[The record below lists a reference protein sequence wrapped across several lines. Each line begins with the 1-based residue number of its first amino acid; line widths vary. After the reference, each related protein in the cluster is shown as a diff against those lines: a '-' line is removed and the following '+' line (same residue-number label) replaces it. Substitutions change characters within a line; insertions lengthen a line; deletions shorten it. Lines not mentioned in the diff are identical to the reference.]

1 MGHAGGGTADP
12 NTLRIRVPLVVPPL
26 QVRATHLSPTS
37 LTYNA
42 ALQHFVR
49 IDRATRVAGDA
60 GYVRILV
67 GDLNSPGLRVR
78 QQGAWHRDHPTGGRH
93 TASTERL
100 ERWLAEVNGDA
111 TRPSAVV
118 TSGTGPRWLT
128 RFRAD
133 HRFSELGCVIMSA
146 RAAECCTSCATEN
159 GGGALAAPRWI
170 SDHLAVVTTLRAR
183 LPRATVAGGG
193 AASFAPLQTWRA
205 DWTRGTPSKRAARDA
220 SFRAAVAPRGALL
233 FILFY

>member
-1 MGHAGGGTADP
+1 MALLGAPIEELAAVGIAVSIIALQEAKLDSGAHLLIAADLPGFTFTHKDGKKGKGGVAFQVRDYLLAYEHMGHAGGGTADP

-78 QQGAWHRDHPTGGRH
+78 QQGAWHRDHPAGGRR

-118 TSGTGPRWLT
+118 ASGTGPRWLT

-133 HRFSELGCVIMSA
+133 HRFSELDCVIMSA

-159 GGGALAAPRWI
+159 GGGALAAP
-170 SDHLAVVTTLRAR
+170 
-183 LPRATVAGGG
+183 
-193 AASFAPLQTWRA
+193 Q
-205 DWTRGTPSKRAARDA
+205 
-220 SFRAAVAPRGALL
+220 
-233 FILFY
+233 